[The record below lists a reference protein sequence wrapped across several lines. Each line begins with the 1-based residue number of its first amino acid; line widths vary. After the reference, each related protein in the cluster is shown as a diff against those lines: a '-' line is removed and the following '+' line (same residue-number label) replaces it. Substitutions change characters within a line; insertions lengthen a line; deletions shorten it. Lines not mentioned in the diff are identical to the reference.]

1 MSAGSPVLPT
11 HSISERLRPFRNRA
25 IGIAASR
32 FTLLACG
39 LLLITIGAAM
49 WLDIIW
55 ELPSEA
61 RWFITR
67 PGVLLA
73 VALTLGAVV
82 WRSLSITDEQVASRI
97 DDSQSTG
104 GEVLAGWQLATRPT
118 QPAGELSRSLAAIAA
133 ERAGTL
139 VSTISPSRVMSA
151 EVVKQAA
158 MFSMGTLA
166 AIGLACL
173 IIPEIVSHQFN
184 RFLYPSSDIPQYTGI
199 YIDLELAQDSV
210 LYGQDVNVAARV
222 SRDVERVTLFV
233 RSSDGKE
240 AAIPM
245 LANGE
250 SVWQAILTRIT
261 EPLEVYARSGS
272 TRSKVLHLD
281 VQMTPQ
287 LLPPIVTI
295 SAPAYTRR
303 GVYRGT
309 VPEQGLVGLVGT
321 QVHWEVT
328 SNRPLSE
335 GRIQLSL
342 EDGTTEQIE
351 LKPAP
356 SSSQPIAADAVTNS
370 ASETVNADVESVAA
384 IDSAE
389 PEEQDIEQ
397 LKLVTGE
404 MRLEKSGQF
413 KLSVVD
419 IDGIESHETL
429 EGAITILADSRP
441 IVRITQPQPVSLA
454 TPDVNLP
461 VTVIAE
467 DDFGITSM
475 ALYRSLN
482 GSPAS
487 RITAEVNGTA
497 RQQVGWTLPLPKFA
511 LVPGDEIQLFA
522 RTEDNDPAGAKGAES
537 PVTVIKIISVEE
549 FHRMMVQRRGAESL
563 QAKYQEARRYFD
575 QLAAALKE
583 VEAAAEHP
591 DSPDAAEKLQ
601 EKLAEAKR
609 IAEEAS
615 KAIEELS
622 QKAMPIDVDQE
633 LSKRLGEMAKQAGKM
648 SDQLGAMQQ
657 PPAADPA
664 APDAS
669 SEKQLSEQQMQQP
682 KDMISQASEA
692 QQKLTDQAINPL
704 QQMQKMM
711 PLIIAQQRF
720 TQLAQQQRDLANR
733 LNSLK
738 ENEDTA
744 NSTESQ
750 RRVAELEGEQEQ
762 LRQGLD
768 SLLDDIERGA
778 QELPDDPELE
788 ELRQTALDFADAVR
802 NSEAAAQ
809 MSGAQQNL
817 LNTKFT
823 DAQQNAVNAAK
834 ILESFLSKCE
844 GMGVKACQNCKAKFN
859 PSAGG
864 ASLGNSIEQMLT
876 MMGMKPG
883 SSGMKPGGS
892 PGMGMGWGAGG
903 GFAQRF
909 PGQQNVG
916 MYGSLPMA
924 MHQPSRGRG
933 DSSSGGV
940 SANHLTETP
949 GQGLA
954 ESETVAAGNASGQ
967 SLSNIPSQYRSQVAE
982 YFRTLTEEL
991 GRQET
996 NEGKR

>member
-1 MSAGSPVLPT
+1 MSFL
-11 HSISERLRPFRNRA
+11 HWWA
-25 IGIAASR
+25 IGI
-32 FTLLACG
+32 
-39 LLLITIGAAM
+39 
-49 WLDIIW
+49 
-55 ELPSEA
+55 
-61 RWFITR
+61 
-67 PGVLLA
+67 
-73 VALTLGAVV
+73 
-82 WRSLSITDEQVASRI
+82 
-97 DDSQSTG
+97 
-104 GEVLAGWQLATRPT
+104 
-118 QPAGELSRSLAAIAA
+118 
-133 ERAGTL
+133 
-139 VSTISPSRVMSA
+139 
-151 EVVKQAA
+151 
-158 MFSMGTLA
+158 
-166 AIGLACL
+166 
-173 IIPEIVSHQFN
+173 
-184 RFLYPSSDIPQYTGI
+184 
-199 YIDLELAQDSV
+199 
-210 LYGQDVNVAARV
+210 
-222 SRDVERVTLFV
+222 
-233 RSSDGKE
+233 
-240 AAIPM
+240 
-245 LANGE
+245 
-250 SVWQAILTRIT
+250 
-261 EPLEVYARSGS
+261 EVYARSGS
-272 TRSKVLHLD
+272 TRSKVMHLD

-321 QVHWEVT
+321 QVNWEVT

-342 EDGTTEQIE
+342 EDGTTQQID
-351 LKPAP
+351 LKPAS

-370 ASETVNADVESVAA
+370 AAEAVNVEVESFAA
-384 IDSAE
+384 INSVE
-389 PEEQDIEQ
+389 SEELDTEQ
-397 LKLVTGE
+397 RKMVTGA
-404 MRLEKSGQF
+404 MRLEKSGRF

-429 EGAITILADSRP
+429 EGSITILADSRP

-487 RITAEVNGTA
+487 RITAEVDGTA
-497 RQQVGWTLPLPKFA
+497 RQQVGWMLPLPKFA

-549 FHRMMVQRRGAESL
+549 FQRMMVQRRGAESL

-583 VEAAAEHP
+583 VEAAAKEAAAHP
-591 DSPDAAEKLQ
+591 DSADAAEKLQ

-615 KAIEELS
+615 TAIEELS

-648 SDQLGAMQQ
+648 ADQLGAMQQ

-669 SEKQLSEQQMQQP
+669 SEKQLSEQQMQQL
-682 KDMISQASEA
+682 KDMIAQASEA

-704 QQMQKMM
+704 QQTQKMM

-744 NSTESQ
+744 NSAESQ

-768 SLLDDIERGA
+768 SLLDDIERGT

-788 ELRQTALDFADAVR
+788 ELRQTAIEFAAAVR
-802 NSEAAAQ
+802 NSEAAAE
-809 MSGAQQNL
+809 MSGAQKNL
-817 LNTKFT
+817 LDTKFA
-823 DAQQNAVNAAK
+823 DAQQNAANAAK
-834 ILESFLSKCE
+834 ILESFLSKCA
-844 GMGVKACQNCKAKFN
+844 GMGGKACQNCKAKFN

-864 ASLGNSIEQMLT
+864 ASLGNSIEQMLA

-924 MHQPSRGRG
+924 MNQPSRGRG

-991 GRQET
+991 GRQEP